1 MKKLPS
7 LKAKDVVRILKKLGF
22 EEDRQKGSHLILI
35 NNFSHKR
42 TVVPMHSG
50 KDIRKSLL
58 KKIIVE
64 DAGITIDEFLKILWF
79 YFSQIMNNKQK
90 ISFDEF
96 IRGLYVGRIGRK
108 NWIFGVLVYVVAVG
122 FLIPP
127 QFNNQLQH
135 LY

>member
-58 KKIIVE
+58 KKIITE
-64 DAGITIDEFLKILWF
+64 DAGVTIDEFLKIL
-79 YFSQIMNNKQK
+79 
-90 ISFDEF
+90 
-96 IRGLYVGRIGRK
+96 
-108 NWIFGVLVYVVAVG
+108 
-122 FLIPP
+122 
-127 QFNNQLQH
+127 
-135 LY
+135 